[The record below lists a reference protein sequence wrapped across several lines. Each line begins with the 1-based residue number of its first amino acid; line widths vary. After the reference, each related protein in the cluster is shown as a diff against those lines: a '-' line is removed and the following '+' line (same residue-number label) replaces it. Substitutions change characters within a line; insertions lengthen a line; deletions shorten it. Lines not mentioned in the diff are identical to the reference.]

1 MTLVEPAQAAPV
13 QLATPIQKDKTVAV
27 AADEAPPTIDAPGTV
42 QTDGPVIE
50 LTGRVSDSSAIIEF
64 TVNGAAAALQSD
76 GSFFIKRGVAQGES
90 ELVIA
95 ALDEWGNRA
104 ERRVRVTR
112 SAKSATRSAD
122 AGTVS
127 SGDNTAPMI
136 AVLPALETNEAIV
149 EISGGII
156 DASTIV
162 DVRVGGRSIEL
173 NADGTFSIRR
183 GVAVGE
189 SELVVTALDVW
200 GNEAEKR
207 IRITRHA
214 PVEAPVAEESQIAAT
229 VEEDRDTDAPRIALP
244 PKLETEAPEIDIAG
258 RVADDS
264 AIIEMLVN
272 DKPVTLRADGSFRI
286 NQRLKIGVNKFAFT
300 ATDEFGNQANATIN
314 VMRKQLDLALGNYH
328 ALVIGNND
336 YGDMPNLK
344 TAVADAEAISEVLED
359 RYGFT
364 VTKLINATRFDV
376 ISAMSELRG
385 KLSYDTNLLIYY
397 AGHGIVDPVTDRGY
411 WLPVDAHQSN
421 PANWVSNDDI
431 TDMLKAIPARHIL
444 AIADSCY
451 SGTLVPAAP
460 ADFDTWQDRR
470 DWLKRIVE
478 KRSRTALASGGLE
491 PVGMPARTAIR
502 CSPPHS
508 SACCAR
514 IPRSSRRRRCSRRCA
529 RKWCSTPIRRRSIPT
544 SASPAMT
551 AAISSSRPNR
561 RTHTEPR
568 GD

>member
-1 MTLVEPAQAAPV
+1 MIYAPATAQTDGPVIELTGRVRDSSAIIEFTVNGAAASLQADGGFYIKRGVAQGQNELVIAALDEWGNRAERRVQVTRKIVPVTQSADTGRAKAAGSEFDGRWSLYVSAGNNACYSKEARSELAIENGALGAEVPRGDGVQNLKARVEEGGKLRDGRLGVLRFEGNLEGTSGNGSFVRRNCIGDWTMTLVEPAQAAPV
-13 QLATPIQKDKTVAV
+13 QLATPTQKDKNVAV

-42 QTDGPVIE
+42 QTDEPVIE

-76 GSFFIKRGVAQGES
+76 GSFFIKRGLAQGES

-136 AVLPALETNEAIV
+136 VVLPALKTNEAIV

-189 SELVVTALDVW
+189 SELVVTALDEW

-229 VEEDRDTDAPRIALP
+229 AKEDRDTDAPRITLP

-258 RVADDS
+258 RVAD
-264 AIIEMLVN
+264 
-272 DKPVTLRADGSFRI
+272 
-286 NQRLKIGVNKFAFT
+286 
-300 ATDEFGNQANATIN
+300 
-314 VMRKQLDLALGNYH
+314 
-328 ALVIGNND
+328 
-336 YGDMPNLK
+336 
-344 TAVADAEAISEVLED
+344 
-359 RYGFT
+359 
-364 VTKLINATRFDV
+364 
-376 ISAMSELRG
+376 
-385 KLSYDTNLLIYY
+385 
-397 AGHGIVDPVTDRGY
+397 
-411 WLPVDAHQSN
+411 
-421 PANWVSNDDI
+421 
-431 TDMLKAIPARHIL
+431 
-444 AIADSCY
+444 
-451 SGTLVPAAP
+451 
-460 ADFDTWQDRR
+460 
-470 DWLKRIVE
+470 
-478 KRSRTALASGGLE
+478 
-491 PVGMPARTAIR
+491 
-502 CSPPHS
+502 
-508 SACCAR
+508 
-514 IPRSSRRRRCSRRCA
+514 
-529 RKWCSTPIRRRSIPT
+529 
-544 SASPAMT
+544 
-551 AAISSSRPNR
+551 
-561 RTHTEPR
+561 
-568 GD
+568 